1 MVSFRGTLA
10 FAALLTTILVATAS
24 ALPAIAAED
33 DPAIAKLV
41 NDQAVA
47 WNAGDAHAF
56 SADVAEDV
64 AFVNVIGRSL
74 RGKEAFEKQHAR
86 IFSTIYKGSH
96 LVLHLDRTEMLSPD
110 VAYIE
115 LGIELT
121 GYKSMPPGLPEPP
134 DGVMRTHMLQVLK
147 KIDGKWRIEAF
158 YNVNV
163 LPAAA
168 TPPSK

>member
-10 FAALLTTILVATAS
+10 FAALLTTILVATAG

-56 SADVAEDV
+56 SADVAE
-64 AFVNVIGRSL
+64 
-74 RGKEAFEKQHAR
+74 
-86 IFSTIYKGSH
+86 
-96 LVLHLDRTEMLSPD
+96 D